1 MAGMNKTFACSSIW
15 FNTAFQHLT
24 ASLYLSDSAKDI
36 TAPCSHAA
44 VMKTHRGS
52 SVSKD
57 KLADHR
63 PPPSALIGDLN
74 VWQWATRSVE

>member
-1 MAGMNKTFACSSIW
+1 MAGMNKTIASSSIW

-24 ASLYLSDSAKDI
+24 ASLYLSDSAKVI
-36 TAPCSHAA
+36 TAPA

>member
-1 MAGMNKTFACSSIW
+1 MAGMNKAIACSSIW

-24 ASLYLSDSAKDI
+24 ASLYLRDSAKDI

-44 VMKTHRGS
+44 VMKTHCGS

-57 KLADHR
+57 KLADR
-63 PPPSALIGDLN
+63 CPPPSAQIGDLN